1 MRLKFQGRQAKAER
15 AVLKKKR
22 ALIVGK
28 GCLNEEATTTLLSFV
43 TKSQKEHLETLVFL
57 LIFFLHNMV
66 LVINSNYFFF
76 FLQGSSRLS
85 VRYSNC
91 CSTT

>member
-1 MRLKFQGRQAKAER
+1 MRGDFQGRQAKAER

-43 TKSQKEHLETLVFL
+43 SHKNDEHLKT
-57 LIFFLHNMV
+57 
-66 LVINSNYFFF
+66 
-76 FLQGSSRLS
+76 
-85 VRYSNC
+85 
-91 CSTT
+91 